1 MAAIHRSNFLA
12 VVLLGGLSTAA
23 AAQGQGS
30 QSSGVVEIR
39 LTEVV
44 DQALLRNRDLLVK
57 RREIDVAR
65 GRLEQA
71 RRYPFNPELNL
82 QGDVGQG
89 SGRVEPGD
97 RRIGGGTVSLTQV
110 VEVRGQRGLRIQAA
124 EADVATAEWAA
135 RDGERELRGATTRA
149 FTDLLV
155 AQERVGLARQ
165 SLDLVTSF
173 KSTAEELFRA
183 GEVPEVDVLR
193 AEVEVRRA
201 VNRLAQDEASLT
213 GIIRALALLIGSA
226 PDTKLRAQGPLLLEP
241 IPGGVED
248 LRALARSGR
257 FDLRAVGAA
266 ADRARAA
273 LRLVEAERF
282 LPSIT
287 LSAGYAETNDFDA
300 LNRRVIFGVSIPLP
314 LWNRR
319 DGDLRAGAGD
329 VSRLQAQYDQLAAQI
344 DKEVLT
350 AHQQFLTAQRVVEEY
365 VRRIVPS
372 QERAAEMVR
381 EGYRLGQFRLTDALL
396 SQRDLIDTRTGYLDA
411 ITAYNVARAELQ
423 KAVGL
428 TQ

>member
-1 MAAIHRSNFLA
+1 MAAIHCSSFVAL
-12 VVLLGGLSTAA
+12 VLLGGLNTAA

-30 QSSGVVEIR
+30 QPLGVELR
-39 LTEVV
+39 LTEAV

-57 RREIDVAR
+57 RREIDIAR

-89 SGRVEPGD
+89 TGRVEPGD
-97 RRIGGGTVSLTQV
+97 RRTGGGNVSLTQV

-124 EADVATAEWAA
+124 EADVAKSEWAA
-135 RDGERELRGATTRA
+135 RDGERELRAATIRA
-149 FTDLLV
+149 FSDLLV
-155 AQERVGLARQ
+155 AQERVELARQ

-201 VNRLAQDEASLT
+201 VNRLAQDEAFLI
-213 GIIRALALLIGSA
+213 GIMRALALLIGAA
-226 PDTKLRAQGPLLLEP
+226 PDTKLRAQGPLLLDP
-241 IPGGVED
+241 IADGRED

-266 ADRARAA
+266 ADRARAT
-273 LRLVEAERF
+273 LRLVEAEQF

-300 LNRRVIFGVSIPLP
+300 LNRRVVFGVSIPLP

-319 DGDLRAGAGD
+319 EGDVRAGAGD
-329 VSRLQAQYDQLAAQI
+329 VSRQEAQYDQLAAQI

-372 QERAAEMVR
+372 QERAAEIVR

-396 SQRDLIDTRTGYLDA
+396 SQRDLVDTRTGYLDA
-411 ITAYNVARAELQ
+411 IAAYNAARVELQ

>member
-1 MAAIHRSNFLA
+1 MAAIHCSSFVAL
-12 VVLLGGLSTAA
+12 VLLGGLNTAA

-30 QSSGVVEIR
+30 QPLGVELR
-39 LTEVV
+39 LTEAV

-57 RREIDVAR
+57 RREIDIAR

-89 SGRVEPGD
+89 TGRVEPGD
-97 RRIGGGTVSLTQV
+97 RRIGGGNVSLTQV

-124 EADVATAEWAA
+124 EADVAKSEWAA
-135 RDGERELRGATTRA
+135 RDGERELRAATIRA
-149 FTDLLV
+149 FSDLLV
-155 AQERVGLARQ
+155 AQERVELARQ

-201 VNRLAQDEASLT
+201 VNRLAQDEAFLI
-213 GIIRALALLIGSA
+213 GIMRALALLIGAA
-226 PDTKLRAQGPLLLEP
+226 PDTKLRAQGPLLLDP
-241 IPGGVED
+241 IADGRED

-266 ADRARAA
+266 ADRARAT
-273 LRLVEAERF
+273 LRLVEAEQF

-300 LNRRVIFGVSIPLP
+300 LNRRVVFGVSIPLP

-319 DGDLRAGAGD
+319 EGDVRAGAGD
-329 VSRLQAQYDQLAAQI
+329 VSRQEAQYDQLAAQI

-372 QERAAEMVR
+372 QERAAEIVR

-396 SQRDLIDTRTGYLDA
+396 SQRDLVDTRTGYLDA
-411 ITAYNVARAELQ
+411 IAAYNAARVELQ